1 MKLTYGF
8 FKVSNDVFS
17 YGLKPVQIAVYCYL
31 LCRAGQKDN
40 CWPSMRT
47 IARSVGCS
55 VNTARSAMDELV
67 RRGFIR
73 KVPTY
78 QQINES
84 KNRQSNNT
92 YYVLD
97 LPPLP
102 DRSEKRAAQVEQHAE
117 DHNGK
122 NPDKPATVS
131 TL

>member
-40 CWPSMRT
+40 CWPSMRN

-55 VNTARSAMDELV
+55 VNTARSAVDELV
-67 RRGFIR
+67 RRSFVR

-84 KNRQSNNT
+84 KNRQCNNT

-102 DRSEKRAAQVEQHAE
+102 RESTEESRVSE
-117 DHNGK
+117 
-122 NPDKPATVS
+122 
-131 TL
+131 L

>member
-1 MKLTYGF
+1 MNLRYKF
-8 FKVSNDVFS
+8 FKVSNDIFL

-40 CWPSMRT
+40 CWSSMKN

-55 VNTARSAMDELV
+55 VNPARSAVDELV
-67 RRGFIR
+67 RHGFIR

-97 LPPLP
+97 LLPLP
-102 DRSEKRAAQVEQHAE
+102 REPNQESRVSE
-117 DHNGK
+117 
-122 NPDKPATVS
+122 
-131 TL
+131 L

>member
-1 MKLTYGF
+1 MNLTYKF

-31 LCRAGQKDN
+31 LCRTGQKDN

-47 IARSVGCS
+47 IAKSVGCS
-55 VNTARSAMDELV
+55 VNTARSAVDELA

-84 KNRQSNNT
+84 RNRQCNNT

-102 DRSEKRAAQVEQHAE
+102 DRSEERAAQVEQYAE
-117 DHNGK
+117 DHSSK
-122 NPDKPATVS
+122 NLDKTAAVS

>member
-1 MKLTYGF
+1 MKLSYGF

-31 LCRAGQKDN
+31 LCRAGQKDR
-40 CWPSMRT
+40 CWPGMKS
-47 IARSVGCS
+47 IAKSVGCS
-55 VNTARSAMDELV
+55 VNTARNAVDELV
-67 RRGFIR
+67 RRGFVR

-102 DRSEKRAAQVEQHAE
+102 REPTKESRVSE
-117 DHNGK
+117 
-122 NPDKPATVS
+122 
-131 TL
+131 L